1 MRTHRSK
8 STDRPHRSGFTLLEL
23 LAVITI
29 ISILLALIFPA
40 ISNVLRNANNAEVNA
55 EFMRLGQSITSFE
68 SEYNLHPWSHV
79 ILKEE
84 GGTWDTTSKTRI
96 RRIWPQFN
104 FGMDRDI
111 NGDGDATDTF
121 ELTAS
126 ECLVFF
132 LGGVP
137 SAPGTTGV
145 MGFSKNPIN
154 PFSRGGTNRTVPHEF
169 DVSRLVDTD
178 GDGMWEYADTVSE
191 TPLIYVCSNNGQGY
205 STADGSLNYYMQAD
219 GATPWKPN
227 GYQIISA
234 GEDQEFGFNPAPNP
248 FDSSGG
254 ATDSRPRFGEDMEI
268 TGEQADNL
276 VSFRNGKLG
285 N

>member
-1 MRTHRSK
+1 MRTQRRSHPP
-8 STDRPHRSGFTLLEL
+8 TAPRTGFTLLEL

-40 ISNVLRNANNAEVNA
+40 ISNVLQNANNAEVNA
-55 EFMRLGQSITSFE
+55 EFVKIGQSITSFE

-79 ILKEE
+79 ILREE
-84 GGTWDTTSKTRI
+84 GGTWDATSKTRI

-104 FGMDRDI
+104 FSLDRDI
-111 NGDGDATDTF
+111 NGDGDATDVL

-137 SAPGTTGV
+137 AAPGTTGV
-145 MGFSKNPIN
+145 IGFSKNPIN
-154 PFSRGGTNRTVPHEF
+154 PFSRTGTNRTVPHEF
-169 DVSRLVDTD
+169 DIERLVDSD
-178 GDGMWEYADTVSE
+178 GDGMWEYADSVSE
-191 TPLIYVCSNNGQGY
+191 TPLLYVCSNNGQGY
-205 STADGSLNYYMQAD
+205 STADGSLNYYVQAD
-219 GATPWKPN
+219 GTTPWKPD

-234 GEDQEFGFNPAPNP
+234 GEDQQFGFDPAPNP

-254 ATDSRPRFGEDMEI
+254 STDSRPRFAEDIEVPR
-268 TGEQADNL
+268 EQADNL